1 MATASGS
8 MTCSEALSSSSS
20 SSSSSS
26 RSLSSDGR
34 GFFVA
39 SEALAR
45 SCRGQVGGKVSSSSV
60 PGDRWSTGR
69 RHHLLFLL
77 ARQRQHHTTLSCCC
91 WCYSSSRF
99 PARFA
104 SLIYLAESSDI
115 TTISHMRHP
124 NRSTHTSASTCTA
137 LSAT

>member
-1 MATASGS
+1 MSMATASGS
-8 MTCSEALSSSSS
+8 MTCSEALSSS

-45 SCRGQVGGKVSSSSV
+45 SCRGQVGGRVSSSSV
-60 PGDRWSTGR
+60 PGDRRSTGR
-69 RHHLLFLL
+69 RHLLLFLL

-91 WCYSSSRF
+91 WCCSSSRF